1 MTPSPN
7 PLRKALKP
15 CPFCGAPAEYDSRR
29 WHPTPSPLGTT
40 GHAVY
45 CSSMSCNAENGIH
58 ETEEDAIEAW
68 NARSALAADDAA
80 GGGTASEARA
90 PDNRVIVRLTICGD
104 STGWQ
109 EKTCATSFAVLLPHS
124 LDRFRQ
130 HRLIVGEAAKAI
142 SDYMADECLNALYP
156 LPPAPAGADEKED
169 GR

>member
-1 MTPSPN
+1 MTSTPSPN
-7 PLRKALKP
+7 PLRKALADLL
-15 CPFCGAPAEYDSRR
+15 GAIDAGGMRDAMNQ
-29 WHPTPSPLGTT
+29 WL
-40 GHAVY
+40 AVKR
-45 CSSMSCNAENGIH
+45 
-58 ETEEDAIEAW
+58 
-68 NARSALAADDAA
+68 ARSALAANDAA